1 MAGVS
6 CAEIAQRTGARVVV
20 RTMVNAAVEVQR
32 SYSPWYTDGPLS
44 GPEQALIDR
53 VLCSVGST
61 DHLPNEEALEALSA
75 LSGTGPAFVAL
86 LAGALQQAGQKAGL
100 SPAIAQRAAEAIV
113 CDAAPLLEGK
123 SDQADAIIARL
134 LSYRGTTA
142 AALAAAQE
150 NGFVQAIEQAVLKGA
165 ERARQM
171 AKR

>member
-1 MAGVS
+1 
-6 CAEIAQRTGARVVV
+6 
-20 RTMVNAAVEVQR
+20 
-32 SYSPWYTDGPLS
+32 
-44 GPEQALIDR
+44 